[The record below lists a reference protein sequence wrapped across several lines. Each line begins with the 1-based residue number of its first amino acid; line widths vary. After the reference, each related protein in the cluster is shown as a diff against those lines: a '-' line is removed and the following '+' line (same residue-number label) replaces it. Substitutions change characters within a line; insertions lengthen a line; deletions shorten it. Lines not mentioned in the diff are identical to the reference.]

1 MSHELGHGFQSNKLQ
16 TGEMQPADYF
26 REILSPGQ
34 GDRPAILGKTNYEK
48 QMVEFLGEKNFKN
61 FVKNEYPEMV
71 ETLGQGPYRES
82 FYSADQILDK
92 PVELLTSLIQMM
104 TTNPKLFKKYK
115 EGVGADM
122 MRKLMKFQGFATGG
136 SVSGNDRVPA
146 MLTPGEFIMSPEAV
160 NKYGVGYMQSL
171 NRGRVP
177 GFRRGGIVGRGNVQY
192 RQNGGGIADSNA
204 MMSLDASN
212 IQSVLETFNQ
222 QFQATLDT
230 VVNQFSSLSNAMNNL
245 AGVFGSGF
253 TMTHTFTGDMSMAFK
268 IDNLPELQQ
277 SIAKAITPTIVEQVK
292 KVIDDQGKGFKAG

>member
-1 MSHELGHGFQSNKLQ
+1 
-16 TGEMQPADYF
+16 
-26 REILSPGQ
+26 
-34 GDRPAILGKTNYEK
+34 
-48 QMVEFLGEKNFKN
+48 
-61 FVKNEYPEMV
+61 
-71 ETLGQGPYRES
+71 
-82 FYSADQILDK
+82 
-92 PVELLTSLIQMM
+92 
-104 TTNPKLFKKYK
+104 
-115 EGVGADM
+115 
-122 MRKLMKFQGFATGG
+122 
-136 SVSGNDRVPA
+136 
-146 MLTPGEFIMSPEAV
+146 MSPEAV
-160 NKYGVGYMQSL
+160 NRYGLGYMKSL

-192 RQNGGGIADSNA
+192 RQNGGGITDSNA

-222 QFQATLDT
+222 DFQATLDT